1 MCFERTDNIHNLI
14 QLASVRQDIQI
25 FISPSIHSNQLR
37 SLHRLF
43 LQEPMCQ
50 AVKVAPVYGVT
61 RLLKEG
67 AHILPQRPEEGQSYK

>member
-1 MCFERTDNIHNLI
+1 
-14 QLASVRQDIQI
+14 
-25 FISPSIHSNQLR
+25 
-37 SLHRLF
+37 
-43 LQEPMCQ
+43 MCQ